1 MTRKRYVVA
10 FAAALLLSSSHA
22 IAEEGAAAPQTA
34 APAAE
39 TIYHKIV
46 PRDTLWDIT
55 EKYLNDPFKWPGVWK
70 LNPYIRNPH
79 LIYPGNIVK
88 ITPDGIEIL
97 EPGDAK
103 ADALEKVPVE
113 DKGESTLVLEP
124 EGEEAAAAVEA
135 PAPPKAPTVK
145 DQAIMRS
152 GFVSM
157 KEFEGSGAVVAPRD
171 ERLFISK
178 GDDVVLSFKEG
189 SAPASGDR
197 YLVYVTKKMI
207 KHPETGKKLGY
218 EVDILGSLKVTSADG
233 TPVGTIDR
241 SFKEI
246 PAGARLK
253 PWSELVT
260 EVEISDTD
268 ARVTGIIV
276 MALES
281 KENISAG
288 DIVYIDKGSKDGLR
302 SGNMMRI
309 FRPVKNAADPMNAKK
324 KVEMPPVELGTFVVL
339 ETGEAS
345 STGLVVK
352 SFNSIVW
359 GDRVSTTE

>member
-1 MTRKRYVVA
+1 MTQKRYLIA
-10 FAAALLLSSSHA
+10 LAAATLLNSSTA
-22 IAEEGAAAPQTA
+22 LAEETAALAAAPKGE
-34 APAAE
+34 E

-55 EKYLNDPFKWPGVWK
+55 GKYLNDPFKWPGVWK

-113 DKGESTLVLEP
+113 DTGESTVVLEP
-124 EGEEAAAAVEA
+124 EAEEALPAVV
-135 PAPPKAPTVK
+135 PAPPKGPVVK

-157 KEFEGSGAVVAPRD
+157 KEFEGSGAIVAPKD
-171 ERLFISK
+171 ERLFMSE
-178 GDDVVLSFKEG
+178 GDQVVISFKEG
-189 SAPASGDR
+189 SAAAVGDR
-197 YLVYVTKKMI
+197 YLVYTTRKI
-207 KHPETGKKLGY
+207 IRHPETDQKLGY
-218 EVDILGSLKVTSADG
+218 EVDVLGSVKVTKADG
-233 TPVGTIDR
+233 TAEGTIDR

-253 PWSELVT
+253 GWSEPVSEIELSNAESEITGVIVT
-260 EVEISDTD
+260 
-268 ARVTGIIV
+268 
-276 MALES
+276 ALES

-288 DIVYIDKGSKDGLR
+288 DIVYIDKGSNDGLR
-302 SGNMMRI
+302 SGNIMRI
-309 FRPVKNAADPMNAKK
+309 FRPVKKAADPMSAKK

-339 ETGEAS
+339 ETDEGT

-359 GDRVSTTE
+359 GDKVSTLRTE